1 MDLAERVKL
10 RRKELG
16 LSQAELAELVG
27 IAQQSIHKIE
37 DGRTLKPRNILQ
49 LAKALKCDPGWLQGI
64 EIESSV
70 ETKPHGQKIE
80 MSVDSLNDIVFI
92 DEPEFKLRRVPILS
106 QVQAGAWST
115 VDMNDGSFDFEEQL
129 TIANATERAFAMRV
143 TGNSMTN
150 PFGSPSIP
158 AGSIV
163 LVEPCSCPANGKI
176 VVATLNDSPEATIK
190 KLEIDGP
197 QKFLVPLNPKY
208 DPIPI
213 NGNCRI
219 VGYVKQIIMNV

>member
-1 MDLAERVKL
+1 MSFADRVKQ

-16 LSQAELAELVG
+16 LSQAELAEIVG
-27 IAQQSIHKIE
+27 VAQQSIHKIE

-49 LAKALKCDPGWLQGI
+49 LANALQCSALWLQGLEPQDNNDRSHTLTTNAVMI
-64 EIESSV
+64 NTSEIR
-70 ETKPHGQKIE
+70 
-80 MSVDSLNDIVFI
+80 SL
-92 DEPEFKLRRVPILS
+92 PILS
-106 QVQAGAWST
+106 QVQAGNWANVILET
-115 VDMNDGSFDFEEQL
+115 DQGFEQQITSVKVSE
-129 TIANATERAFAMRV
+129 EAFAMRV

-163 LVEPCSCPANGKI
+163 VVEPCNCPDNGKI
-176 VVATLNDSPEATIK
+176 VVATLNDAPEATIK

-197 QKFLVPLNPKY
+197 HKFLVPLNPKY

-219 VGYVKQIIMNV
+219 VGYVKQVVMEL